1 MIDHSLF
8 SNVYNPLCSLKI
20 INKDCNKISSWVN
33 QGKMSFNPDIF
44 KNLRELISAE
54 KLTKK
59 QTIPE

>member
-20 INKDCNKISSWVN
+20 INKDCNKIRSWAN
-33 QGKMSFNPDIF
+33 QRKMSFNPDIS

-54 KLTKK
+54 SLRKK